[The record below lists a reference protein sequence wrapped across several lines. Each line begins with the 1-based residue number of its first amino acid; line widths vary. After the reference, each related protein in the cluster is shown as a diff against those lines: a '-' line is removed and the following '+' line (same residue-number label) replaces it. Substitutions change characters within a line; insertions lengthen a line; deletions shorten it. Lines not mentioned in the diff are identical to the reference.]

1 MHKLGCLLADAC
13 LMSVTGNFVIKQYR
27 IMEDQMKQNNYD
39 NLDFMHHLTAGLKA
53 IYATMTYHGIDAC
66 RMACGGAGY
75 SAHSLLPGL
84 FSDYSPVPTYEGD
97 TTVMAKQCL
106 SHI

>member
-1 MHKLGCLLADAC
+1 
-13 LMSVTGNFVIKQYR
+13 MSVTGNFVIKQYR